1 MKRFVLCVIFSV
13 LIIGLSTLTEA
24 RGDGRHG
31 GGGHGGGGHGGY
43 SGGYH
48 GGHHRGH
55 HGGRYYWGPFVVGG
69 VYSYY
74 YAYPFWY
81 GGIYYWPGYYSYPPS
96 TIIIDSAPSSE
107 PIPPTVSP
115 PSSTPPTTPRRC
127 QIWDGE
133 LLIWKDI
140 PCR

>member
-31 GGGHGGGGHGGY
+31 GGSGRSGGH
-43 SGGYH
+43 GGYH
-48 GGHHRGH
+48 GGHHQRY
-55 HGGRYYWGPFVVGG
+55 HGGHRPYYWGPFVVGG
-69 VYSYY
+69 VLL
-74 YAYPFWY
+74 
-81 GGIYYWPGYYSYPPS
+81 WPGYYSYPPS
-96 TIIIDSAPSSE
+96 TIIIDSAPSESE